1 MPYYTTKVIEIEG
14 EIIEGPR
21 EVVNP
26 KEMEIL
32 TMLTVAVKKYKRYG
46 GSLTPSDKQEV
57 EVRNALG
64 MEAFYD
70 FSLGDLIR
78 VRGRIVE
85 REYKTKTGWH
95 TYKLVMADGIT
106 LLQKEKPE
114 EDAQL
119 SMFDTSIL

>member
-21 EVVNP
+21 EAASP
-26 KEMEIL
+26 KEMEIV

-46 GSLTPSDKQEV
+46 GSPIPSDKQKV

-64 MEAFYD
+64 METFYG
-70 FSLGDLIR
+70 FSLGDLVG

-85 REYKTKTGWH
+85 REYKTKTGWY
-95 TYKLVMADGIT
+95 TYKLVIADSIAH
-106 LLQKEKPE
+106 LQKEKPE
-114 EDAQL
+114 EDTQL
-119 SMFDTSIL
+119 SMFDTSIV

>member
-14 EIIEGPR
+14 EIVEGPR
-21 EVVNP
+21 EAASP
-26 KEMEIL
+26 KEMEIV

-46 GSLTPSDKQEV
+46 GSPIPSDKQKV

-64 MEAFYD
+64 METFHD
-70 FSLGDLIR
+70 FSLGDLIG

-106 LLQKEKPE
+106 HLQKEEPE